1 MVSLG
6 VFYKKRVGYSS
17 DIDDANDYMYDMYE
31 FEKGNSYS
39 IHIYMY
45 LNILN

>member
-17 DIDDANDYMYDMYE
+17 DIDEANDYMYDMYE
-31 FEKGNSYS
+31 LLFYNNLSY
-39 IHIYMY
+39 Y
-45 LNILN
+45 NI

>member
-17 DIDDANDYMYDMYE
+17 DITGANDYMYDYDE
-31 FEKGNSYS
+31 FDKGIFLEY
-39 IHIYMY
+39 IY
-45 LNILN
+45 LSALQ